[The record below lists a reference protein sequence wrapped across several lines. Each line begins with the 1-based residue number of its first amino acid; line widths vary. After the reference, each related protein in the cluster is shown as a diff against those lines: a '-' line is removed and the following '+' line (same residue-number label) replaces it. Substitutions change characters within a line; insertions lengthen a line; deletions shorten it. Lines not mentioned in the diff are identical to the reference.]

1 MGLCSLGA
9 VPFQLKGRRTDA
21 SQQHIEVCVCVY
33 IYIYAIMHAHG
44 KTFGLTLIVHLIFWD
59 SGLIQR

>member
-1 MGLCSLGA
+1 MGLCSFGA

-33 IYIYAIMHAHG
+33 IFIYTQLCM
-44 KTFGLTLIVHLIFWD
+44 LTVKHLA
-59 SGLIQR
+59 